1 MPHGESSR
9 TVKCGEC
16 GAPLPEEWS
25 SKDDDERPP
34 CPKCGSTKMHVSVEL
49 EDQLQSGTAA
59 VATRVG
65 REEALTRWVLDRPTQ
80 HGLAIAARAA
90 LRCLW
95 FPICERRHSEQLSLI
110 GFRLCALGVL
120 AVTDERAHPRTTSS
134 RLNHAMREE
143 RWPRSEAAT
152 LWRDLSRV
160 LMSVQREPQE
170 FADAVV
176 DVARHA
182 AEIISMPANPEDSWT
197 ELDADV
203 DAIFDLPSDTLM
215 RIELFSPSASQY
227 ILDEV
232 NHSNRRYR
240 EHGLTFL
247 ADWYE
252 SIIGGHVDTEL
263 LREIVGIRDADW
275 AQGAERVAKLIAAIE
290 VGRRLRD
297 ATPLAEEIVFD
308 DHSGKLRVDPVRML
322 PPSLY
327 DTGLEKLQDAVDD
340 ARAASKQHPNS
351 YTALHPTLEMLDR
364 TLTKYRGNP
373 QRVHDDQL
381 LAIRKIERL
390 VDDSYVPD
398 DEEIASLVQVLDTNA
413 VDIRAAVPAV
423 TVAVQRRSEVRF
435 RELDPA
441 GRDHI
446 HSAVEAVASNSE
458 ESLAEEMREDE
469 RATFEPERS
478 AQDVESPYRLA
489 SRLAAVA
496 RTVRS
501 LDRIVG
507 FAERHGPMVASV
519 GNDLLQILTK
529 FIGL

>member
-1 MPHGESSR
+1 M
-9 TVKCGEC
+9 
-16 GAPLPEEWS
+16 
-25 SKDDDERPP
+25 
-34 CPKCGSTKMHVSVEL
+34 KMHVSLEL
-49 EDQLQSGTAA
+49 DDRLQLGTP
-59 VATRVG
+59 ATRATQVG
-65 REEALTRWVLDRPTQ
+65 SEEALTRWLLDRPTQ
-80 HGLAIAARAA
+80 HSLAIAVRAA

-95 FPICERRHSEQLSLI
+95 FPICESRHSEQLSLV

-120 AVTDERAHPRTTSS
+120 GATDEHAQPRTPS
-134 RLNHAMREE
+134 RQLS
-143 RWPRSEAAT
+143 RSTNQKQWHRSQSAT

-182 AEIISMPANPEDSWT
+182 ADIISNPADPEDSWA
-197 ELDADV
+197 ELHADV